1 MSEVK
6 TIGEGRTDKA
16 FIDAN
21 VFALLFTELD
31 QSWRVSN
38 LLTDA
43 VKKLTKPKYLSS
55 HDCFATNVPDF
66 TLDKKTAFAP
76 INYAGIGDEHD
87 TLNYD
92 VELEALLSNT
102 DLIGKLNSPEAK
114 KTFLSFK
121 LEQITESLKTFFSSR
136 TLSPDE
142 YYRTLVEAPQ
152 IDSVVTLDSL
162 WTSPCYSTP
171 EMWSNTDFKT
181 TLLEKLSTFSP
192 VVEIAEELFDHKRA
206 LLIEYAELVDS
217 VISKVATSIIRAVC
231 PIVVRPVTLSS
242 SDEEKVGEQL
252 WPLLMA
258 FKNH

>member
-1 MSEVK
+1 M
-6 TIGEGRTDKA
+6 GNA
-16 FIDAN
+16 YIDST
-21 VFALLFTELD
+21 VFASLLAAQDE
-31 QSWRVSN
+31 SWRVSN
-38 LLTDA
+38 LFAEA
-43 VKKLTKPKYLSS
+43 VKKITKPKYLSVRDS
-55 HDCFATNVPDF
+55 F
-66 TLDKKTAFAP
+66 TTDAFTSIWDQPSLFAP
-76 INYAGIGDEHD
+76 ISLACLCHDIG
-87 TLNYD
+87 TFNYD
-92 VELEALLSNT
+92 AQLEDVLGNT
-102 DLIGKLNSPEAK
+102 DLKEHSNGPEAK
-114 KTFLSFK
+114 KAFLSFK

-142 YYRTLVEAPQ
+142 YYRTLVEAQ
-152 IDSVVTLDSL
+152 IDSVTLDSL

-231 PIVVRPVTLSS
+231 PITVRPVTLSS
-242 SDEEKVGEQL
+242 SNEEKVGEQL